1 MFSVVWQAFISSL
14 PLGLL
19 LFRRSTY
26 NIAFFTFILFLP
38 LTLQSKTK
46 VEAQAFGILTLGF
59 FWRLGLRALLLL
71 AGWVWILGT
80 VSFISVVL
88 GLFLVLGSLWIWLFR
103 WLSCGSLHSVF
114 RHTTCAWLLTSHIY
128 FLHRLTVQFDHSPSF
143 HTLLHRLTVQFDHS
157 LFSSIT
163 HLHSFLHRLTHLHSL
178 LLSCVSW
185 LIHHFCHNRFLIH
198 LAAFMRL
205 RLLSQNAN
213 LVPLVT
219 LFIPLL
225 RFL

>member
-71 AGWVWILGT
+71 AGWVWILALLW
-80 VSFISVVL
+80 VLSVVL
-88 GLFLVLGSLWIWLFR
+88 GLFLVLGSL
-103 WLSCGSLHSVF
+103 
-114 RHTTCAWLLTSHIY
+114 
-128 FLHRLTVQFDHSPSF
+128 
-143 HTLLHRLTVQFDHS
+143 
-157 LFSSIT
+157 
-163 HLHSFLHRLTHLHSL
+163 
-178 LLSCVSW
+178 
-185 LIHHFCHNRFLIH
+185 
-198 LAAFMRL
+198 
-205 RLLSQNAN
+205 
-213 LVPLVT
+213 
-219 LFIPLL
+219 
-225 RFL
+225 